1 MEQTNPQPTIGKA
14 AEWATGLHDW
24 LEAVLPGDRF
34 GTWTSKLAVV
44 AVTVAVAWLA
54 HFITR
59 NLTLAVIRKMAART
73 RTRWDDQ
80 LVERG
85 FFDRLAWLVPA
96 VIVYLAAPMY
106 AEPFVGSLA
115 LDVVLMRLTTAWLVV
130 VILRAISALLNAAA
144 DIYDTLDRKKANPIS
159 GFVGGLRL
167 VLWIVGL
174 ILCIAAITGRDPSG
188 LVAGIGALT
197 AVLLLVFK
205 DSILGLVASIQIFVN
220 DLVRVGDWIEMPT
233 HGVDGDVIAVSL
245 TTVKVQNW
253 DRTIATIPSYSVI
266 SESFKNW
273 RGMQDSDG
281 RRIKRSISIDMNS
294 VEFCTAEQIDRFGRF
309 ALLAD
314 YVAQKQSEVAEYNE
328 AHGIDNSE
336 MINGRRM
343 TNLGTFRAYLLEY
356 LRRHTGINN
365 DMTLLVRQLAPS
377 AEGVPIEIYV
387 FSLDKDWGVYESL
400 QADIFDHLLSVV
412 GDFGL
417 RVFQSPTGV
426 EMAAG
431 MSGGQARSLG
441 SDAAG
446 GGLKAPTGGA

>member
-1 MEQTNPQPTIGKA
+1 MEQTNPRLMIGAA
-14 AEWATGLHDW
+14 AEWVTGLHDW
-24 LEAVLPGDRF
+24 LEAVLPGDHF
-34 GTWTSKLAVV
+34 GAWTAKLAVV

-54 HFITR
+54 FLITR
-59 NLTLAVIRKMAART
+59 NVTLAVIRKMASRT
-73 RTRWDDQ
+73 RTRWDDR

-96 VIVYLAAPMY
+96 VIIYLAAPLY
-106 AEPFVGSLA
+106 ADPFAGSLA
-115 LDVVLMRLTTAWLVV
+115 LDVVLMRMAAAWLVV
-130 VILRAISALLNAAA
+130 VILRSISALLSAAV
-144 DIYDTLDRKKANPIS
+144 DIYDTLDHKKANPIS

-220 DLVRVGDWIEMPT
+220 DLVRVGDWIEMPA

-273 RGMQDSDG
+273 RGMTDSDG

-294 VEFCTAEQIDRFGRF
+294 VEFCSPEQIERFGRF
-309 ALLAD
+309 GFLED
-314 YVAQKQSEVAEYNE
+314 YVVQKQSEVAAYNE

-343 TNLGTFRAYLLEY
+343 TNLGTFRAYVLEY
-356 LRRHTGINN
+356 LRRHQGINN
-365 DMTLLVRQLAPS
+365 DMTLMVRQLAPS

-387 FSLDKDWGVYESL
+387 FSLDKDWGVYEAL

-412 GDFGL
+412 GDFDL
-417 RVFQSPTGV
+417 RVHQLPTGLDL
-426 EMAAG
+426 ATG
-431 MSGGQARSLG
+431 LSGGQTRSLG
-441 SDAAG
+441 SDARVG
-446 GGLKAPTGGA
+446 

>member
-1 MEQTNPQPTIGKA
+1 MEHTNPRPMIGTA
-14 AEWATGLHDW
+14 AEWVTGLHDW

-34 GTWTSKLAVV
+34 GSWTAKLAVV
-44 AVTVAVAWLA
+44 VVTVAVAWLA
-54 HFITR
+54 FFITR
-59 NLTLAVIRKMAART
+59 HVTLAIIRKMAART

-96 VIVYLAAPMY
+96 VIIYLAAPLY
-106 AEPFVGSLA
+106 AEPFLSSMA
-115 LDVVLMRLTTAWLVV
+115 LDVVLMRLATAWLVV
-130 VILRAISALLNAAA
+130 VILRALSALLNAAA
-144 DIYDTLDRKKANPIS
+144 DIYDTIDRKKANPIS
-159 GFVGGLRL
+159 GFVGGLKL

-253 DRTIATIPSYSVI
+253 DRTIATVPSYSVI

-294 VEFCTAEQIDRFGRF
+294 VEFCTPEQIERFGRF
-309 ALLAD
+309 ALLRD

-328 AHGIDNSE
+328 AHGIDDSE

-377 AEGVPIEIYV
+377 ADGVPIEIYV

-417 RVFQSPTGV
+417 RVFQSPTGA
-426 EMAAG
+426 EMAVG
-431 MSGGQARSLG
+431 MSGFSNSRSSL
-441 SDAAG
+441 
-446 GGLKAPTGGA
+446 